1 MQMLGLHNRSRNR
14 RVLFLLLLFAGSFAG
29 AFAYAKVGAAFA
41 LLVSALGKA
50 IVCGMLLFN
59 KSDEKGEEHKVEE
72 GLC

>member
-1 MQMLGLHNRSRNR
+1 MQMLDLHNRARNR
-14 RVLFLLLLFAGSFAG
+14 RVLFLLMLFAGSFAG

-59 KSDEKGEEHKVEE
+59 KGEEEEEVMKVEE